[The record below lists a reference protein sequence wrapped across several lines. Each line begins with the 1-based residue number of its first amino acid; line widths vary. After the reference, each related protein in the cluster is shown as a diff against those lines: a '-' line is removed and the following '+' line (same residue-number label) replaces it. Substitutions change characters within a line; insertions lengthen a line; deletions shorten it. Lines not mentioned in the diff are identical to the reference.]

1 MYNYP
6 YGDNQQ
12 INLNWIISEIIALHQ
27 RLDPDYTA
35 PTFTQIYP
43 FSDTQQLNLD
53 WILTELKAL
62 KELAPPPSGLSS
74 DDVLNDSTV
83 SGSTVTDAL
92 NTLLAAFG
100 NLDSDDIDN
109 DSTVTGASVTDALNN
124 LNGAINNNQI
134 INAKWVLDLP
144 DNTDLDTLFV
154 NGWYTTGNTRT
165 YINTPVPNDTYG
177 QRIIVVFAYN
187 NETATSYRHQFY
199 ANRTRGIYGHR
210 VYASGQWTAW
220 NTYGTN
226 LLSESFTPSAI
237 TAQGNY
243 KDGTTIRIGSY
254 NVAEYDNDT
263 STKIPDVNILNFRKF
278 LADSKLDFLLTQEET
293 HYIDANETK
302 AVSDWLYQ
310 PIFNEY
316 YSSGVWGNIIHCH
329 GASSALASG
338 KLAYSD
344 IKSSSRCLGY
354 AVFQI
359 TNNIKLL
366 LITTHCVW
374 KNYNDDPYS
383 AENIAGRLQNYKDI
397 FEWANGTKTLPKY
410 SDASAVTV
418 PTHTHTIVCMDAN
431 SISDTDKSNLMAQAA
446 ANNFILG
453 NGGRFGWFKT
463 CIDRDGMY
471 ALDQIAVSNNIIINN
486 IEPQMA
492 LYKQLYSDHVPVIA
506 EVTLMPS

>member
-1 MYNYP
+1 MANKKYKLA
-6 YGDNQQ
+6 DNDYWASDGVYDFGQSKTQRQ
-12 INLNWIISEIIALHQ
+12 IN
-27 RLDPDYTA
+27 
-35 PTFTQIYP
+35 
-43 FSDTQQLNLD
+43 SD
-53 WILTELKAL
+53 
-62 KELAPPPSGLSS
+62 
-74 DDVLNDSTV
+74 
-83 SGSTVTDAL
+83 
-92 NTLLAAFG
+92 
-100 NLDSDDIDN
+100 
-109 DSTVTGASVTDALNN
+109 
-124 LNGAINNNQI
+124 LNGAIDYNSLI
-134 INAKWVLDLP
+134 GLKWVGDGDLP
-144 DNTDLDTLFV
+144 NNTDLDTLFV
-154 NGWYTTGNTRT
+154 NGWYTTGSNRT

-177 QRIIVVFAYN
+177 QRIVVVCAYN
-187 NETATSYRHQFY
+187 NESATSYRHQFY

-210 VYASGQWTAW
+210 CYASGRWTAW

-254 NVAEYDNDT
+254 NVAEYDNNT
-263 STKIPDVNILNFRKF
+263 STKIPNENILNFRKF

-302 AVSDWLYQ
+302 SVTDWLFQ

-329 GASSALASG
+329 GISSAIASG

-344 IKSSSRCLGY
+344 IKTSSRCLGY

-418 PTHTHTIVCMDAN
+418 PIHTHTIVCMDAN
-431 SISDTDKSNLMAQAA
+431 SISDTDKSNLMTQAA
-446 ANNFILG
+446 ANNFLLG

-463 CIDRDGMY
+463 CIDINGMY